1 MNSRLKFPRRVRI
14 HGGECGAVAR
24 ALHHEAQKDALMSYE
39 RAFLCKADF
48 EKASKS
54 TIERKQMSIKTT
66 LKRIALVAVS
76 SLGLGLMSVLPAN
89 AGVGDVTAAFLGRLN
104 TTVDIDGSTLTTYS
118 ATSINSTTTLATDA
132 PGVSR
137 TSGLA
142 SNATSASFVALTV
155 PQGSRVVFAIT
166 SVDGTQAF
174 GTSDLHTLI
183 INGQTVKAVA
193 GTAATENTLTYDVSS
208 TATVGTY
215 AASIVTK
222 TGTSGA
228 TTITNNFTFTIATKA
243 SSSRSVSA
251 DYSSISVVRY
261 GDEAQCTT
269 TTKSAWTTRMAT
281 YGISTGYAYGG
292 AVDATSY
299 LVCLNIRSGDDTAL
313 TPDSV
318 FLSTGKGFVADS
330 HTSADGTV
338 SGVSVTPASGMVKA
352 DLIGD
357 SIQEGATTIT
367 AVITYNSGAIT
378 LTTPFT
384 WYGDLASLTLSN
396 YSYAQS
402 ISASAAAGTN
412 NLFITAKDDQ
422 GNVIPYEAWS
432 DATTT
437 GKVRT
442 ALSTGSA
449 ADLKLVSSNGNG
461 AATTTRGQSNAYASV
476 LFEGQRDLS
485 TDVNSPY
492 GTIDIDCATSRAES
506 IDVTVYGYNVLTL
519 AQDIASNTVTFV
531 CSSATAASV
540 TVSPAKSEVAAGGTT
555 TLQVLVKDA
564 NGLIVPDGT
573 SVTLA
578 TSNGNAITGGS
589 TSTTNGALY
598 TAATFVGSTDDN
610 VAIVTGAAGAV
621 TGNAS
626 IKVGTGISKANA
638 SADAAADAAA
648 EAIDA
653 ANAATDAA
661 NLAAEAADAA
671 TVAAEEARDA
681 ADAATAA
688 VEELATQVATLM
700 SALKAQITT
709 LANTVAKIAK
719 KVKA

>member
-1 MNSRLKFPRRVRI
+1 
-14 HGGECGAVAR
+14 
-24 ALHHEAQKDALMSYE
+24 MS
-39 RAFLCKADF
+39 
-48 EKASKS
+48 
-54 TIERKQMSIKTT
+54 TKTT

-76 SLGLGLMSVLPAN
+76 TLGLGLLSVMPAQ
-89 AGVGDVTAAFLGRLN
+89 AGAGTVTAAFLGRLN
-104 TTVDIDGSTLTTYS
+104 TTVDVDGSTLTTYS
-118 ATSINSTTTLATDA
+118 ATSINSTTTIATDA

-137 TSGLA
+137 TTGLA
-142 SNATSASFVALTV
+142 SNATSASFIALTV

-166 SVDGTQAF
+166 AVDGTQAF
-174 GTSDLHTLI
+174 GTDDLHTLI

-193 GTAATENTLTYDVSS
+193 GTAAAENTLTYDVSS
-208 TATVGTY
+208 VATVGTY

-222 TGTSGA
+222 TGTSGG

-251 DYSSISVVRY
+251 EKSSMSIVRY

-269 TTKSAWTTRMAT
+269 AASSTWTTRMAT
-281 YGISTGYAYGG
+281 YGLKTGYAYGG
-292 AVDATSY
+292 GATGDVTNY
-299 LVCLNIRSGDDTAL
+299 LVCINIRSGDDTPL
-313 TPDSV
+313 TPDTV
-318 FLSTGKGFVADS
+318 FLSTGKGFVSNTHDA
-330 HTSADGTV
+330 TEGTV

-378 LTTPFT
+378 LTAPFT
-384 WYGDLASLTLSN
+384 WYGDLASLSLTN
-396 YSYAQS
+396 YAYAQS
-402 ISASAAAGTN
+402 ISASATAGN
-412 NLFITAKDDQ
+412 NHLFITAKDDQ
-422 GNVIPYEAWS
+422 GNVIPWEAWS
-432 DATTT
+432 DGAAT
-437 GKVRT
+437 GQVRT
-442 ALSTGSA
+442 ALTSGGA
-449 ADLKLVSSNGNG
+449 ADLRLKSTNGNG
-461 AATTTRGQSNAYASV
+461 ATVTTRNQSDAYATISYA
-476 LFEGQRDLS
+476 GQRDLS
-485 TDVNSPY
+485 TDTNSPY
-492 GTIDIDCATSRAES
+492 GTIDIDCATAKAES

-555 TLQVLVKDA
+555 TVQVLVKDA

-573 SVTLA
+573 AVTLA

-610 VAIVTGAAGAV
+610 NAIVTAAAGAV

-626 IKVGTGISKANA
+626 IKVGTGVSKANA
-638 SADAAADAAA
+638 AADAAADAAA

-700 SALKAQITT
+700 AALKAQITT